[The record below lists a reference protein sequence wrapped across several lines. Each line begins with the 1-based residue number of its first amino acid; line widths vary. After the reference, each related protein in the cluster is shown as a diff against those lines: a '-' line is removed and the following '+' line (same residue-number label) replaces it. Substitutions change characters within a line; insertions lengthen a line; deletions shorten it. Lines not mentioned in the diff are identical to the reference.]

1 MSLIGAGQDHMR
13 DRIWLLIKIALA
25 ILLAGLVFSQT
36 SFSDIASVWDR
47 AQVIWLLPS
56 ILIFYV
62 NVAIL
67 AARAWFLIGRRT
79 SYGAILVLTI
89 IQTAIGNLFATSA
102 GAASF
107 VTMLRVRYQISIA
120 RGISLF
126 VFTKFG
132 DLVALSI
139 VLTIGARL
147 VWDQIGPL
155 QTLIIAILALLFL
168 MCLLLVVMIMLRQR
182 FAQFL
187 RRIAEAIRLSTWGPV
202 RHGLDLVDR
211 LVNEDLEAMQRLILP
226 LMAYSM
232 LNVLCSAG
240 FIFCS
245 AHLLGLSLDIAST
258 AFFNSLL
265 QLIYWIPVQVFG
277 GLGTYEVASAPVLRL
292 LVADTREVIPY
303 LLSSRIFFYLLNLLM
318 LPFLFG
324 AHRHERIEETV
335 DAATH

>member
-1 MSLIGAGQDHMR
+1 
-13 DRIWLLIKIALA
+13 
-25 ILLAGLVFSQT
+25 
-36 SFSDIASVWDR
+36 
-47 AQVIWLLPS
+47 
-56 ILIFYV
+56 
-62 NVAIL
+62 
-67 AARAWFLIGRRT
+67 
-79 SYGAILVLTI
+79 
-89 IQTAIGNLFATSA
+89 
-102 GAASF
+102 
-107 VTMLRVRYQISIA
+107 
-120 RGISLF
+120 
-126 VFTKFG
+126 
-132 DLVALSI
+132 
-139 VLTIGARL
+139 
-147 VWDQIGPL
+147 
-155 QTLIIAILALLFL
+155 
-168 MCLLLVVMIMLRQR
+168 
-182 FAQFL
+182 
-187 RRIAEAIRLSTWGPV
+187 
-202 RHGLDLVDR
+202 
-211 LVNEDLEAMQRLILP
+211 MQRLILP